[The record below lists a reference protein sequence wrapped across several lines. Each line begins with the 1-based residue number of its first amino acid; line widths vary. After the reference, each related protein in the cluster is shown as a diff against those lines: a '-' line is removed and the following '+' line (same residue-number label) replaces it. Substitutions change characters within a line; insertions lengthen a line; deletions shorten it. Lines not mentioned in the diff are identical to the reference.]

1 MPHLSSR
8 RAGAVTAVV
17 ASLVLSI
24 VAVAAAAG
32 GPGTISFTSLT
43 YDVGEG
49 AGRASITLARTG
61 GTDGTVVAKVSP
73 AGGTAGAADY
83 RLQPGEID
91 PTFTRPSSVTT
102 IFNDALAVQPDGKIL
117 IGQSTTVRRLTATG
131 SPDPT
136 FTPPSLNGHVSSVA
150 VLTDGKILIC
160 GGWTVANNEARGRVL
175 RLNADGTIDPSF
187 NAAPGLTFDDYP
199 YVVAGAPGGKVF
211 VGGYFTKING
221 VTRNKLARLNPDGT
235 FDEGFDP
242 VGRGGGSNVY
252 AMAVQPDGKVIAAG
266 FGTSRYNTDGST
278 DNTFHGGQVVT
289 YSAILAVQLKP
300 DGKVFIGGQFTAIDG
315 VPRSHVAQLNPDGTL
330 DTSFDPGTGLD
341 QTPLSVAMQPDGKVL
356 TGGGFT
362 VYNGAVVNRIA
373 RLNTDGSLDTTFA
386 SPLGA
391 GDDVYS
397 LRVQPDGK
405 VVVAPFNTVLR
416 RLVGDLFA
424 TWGDGDGAD
433 KTVQIPIVN
442 DLLDEPDE
450 TLSLTLTPASG
461 GAATGAIPQATLTI
475 ADDDVPPTFTSP
487 LPAQAIAGQFY
498 THTFQASGSPAPTF
512 THTAGSLP
520 PGFFLTSAGVLSGTT
535 STPGTY
541 TGITVT
547 ASNGVAP
554 AATQTFDLVVLS
566 GGALQF
572 DASSYTV
579 NENAG
584 TATITVNRVGG
595 SAGAT
600 SVNFVITGNTASS
613 GSDFAPA
620 NATLNFANGETS
632 KTVTVTIIDDA
643 VNERDEF
650 ANLFLNSVTGTGRLG
665 TPTVASLTI
674 LNDDPLPTIAVDD
687 ITVTEGDSG
696 SKLATFTVTRT
707 GLTDRFINF
716 TARTSNGSAVAGED
730 YLALTPSTFQLS
742 QTSATTTV
750 SVSVLGDTLIEPDKS
765 FALLLTSPVNAS
777 ISDGSGVCV
786 IKDNDT
792 TTGLPTVQFAANEFK
807 VSEGAGV
814 ATVTVTRS
822 GDSSAPTTISYQTT
836 LWTGLPS
843 SGSAWDRT
851 DYTYTWGT
859 LRFAAGETSKTIQVF
874 ITDDALVEGDETLNV
889 FFVSGPTGG
898 VSTGAP
904 AITTVRIID
913 NDTAPSAVNPID
925 DSTFFVRQHYRDFLG
940 RDPDPSGLQFWTG
953 EIEKCGA
960 DLQCREVKRVN
971 VSAAFFLSIE
981 FQETGYFDYLLY
993 KAAFNTGERISFGAF
1008 ATDTLQLGRDVVVG
1022 SEGWEQKLASNK
1034 QAFADSFVAR
1044 SNFLTAYPQAMSPDQ
1059 FVDALNANT
1068 GDPLNPSAGGA
1079 LTKAERDALVTEL
1092 TSGVKTRAQVLRA
1105 MAENAEFRRRQLS
1118 KAFVLM
1124 QYFGY
1129 LRRAPNA
1136 TPDTTYDGYNFWL
1149 GKLNEF
1155 QGNYINAEMVKAFI
1169 NSTEYRKRFGQ

>member
-1 MPHLSSR
+1 MPHPSTH
-8 RAGAVTAVV
+8 RAAVTTIV
-17 ASLVLSI
+17 ATLVLSI
-24 VAVAAAAG
+24 AAVAAAAG

-43 YDVGEG
+43 YEVGEG
-49 AGRASITLARTG
+49 AGSASVTLTRTG
-61 GTDGTVVAKVSP
+61 GTDGAVAAKVTP
-73 AGGTAGAADY
+73 AGGTASAADF
-83 RLQPGEID
+83 LLKQGEVD
-91 PTFTRPSSVTT
+91 PTFTRHSSVNSTYQ
-102 IFNDALAVQPDGKIL
+102 NDIVIQPDGKILVGQVRTVLRLLPNGNLDPTFTPPTLNGHVASVALLPDGKIL
-117 IGQSTTVRRLTATG
+117 IG
-131 SPDPT
+131 
-136 FTPPSLNGHVSSVA
+136 
-150 VLTDGKILIC
+150 
-160 GGWTVANNEARGRVL
+160 GGFTVANDQARGLVL
-175 RLNADGTIDPSF
+175 RLNSDGSIDPTF
-187 NAAPGLTFDDYP
+187 NAAPGLTTSDGV
-199 YVVAGAPGGKVF
+199 YVVAGTPDGKVMI
-211 VGGYFTKING
+211 GGYFTNVNG
-221 VTRNKLARLNPDGT
+221 VPRSHLARLNSDGT
-235 FDEGFDP
+235 LDTGFDP
-242 VGRGGGSNVY
+242 PLQSNIYV
-252 AMAVQPDGKVIAAG
+252 MVVQPDGKVIAGG
-266 FGTSRYNTDGST
+266 FGLFRFNPDGSY
-278 DNTFHGGQVVT
+278 DPGFYGGQ
-289 YSAILAVQLKP
+289 SPLSGFPGALALRP
-300 DGKVFIGGQFTAIDG
+300 DGKLYVGGTFTSVQG
-315 VPRSHVAQLNPDGTL
+315 TPRSKLALLNGDGTL
-330 DTSFDPGTGLD
+330 DTSFDPGAGTDYAAESMAL
-341 QTPLSVAMQPDGKVL
+341 QPDGKL
-356 TGGGFT
+356 IISGGFNT
-362 VYNGAVVNRIA
+362 IGGVVRRRVA
-373 RLNTDGSLDTTFA
+373 RLNADGSVDTSFA
-386 SPLGA
+386 STFTDNDPTVTAIALQ
-391 GDDVYS
+391 S
-397 LRVQPDGK
+397 DGK
-405 VVVAPFNTVLR
+405 VVVGGSFPFYVK
-416 RLVGDLFA
+416 RLYGDLFA
-424 TWGDGDGAD
+424 IWRDGDAAD
-433 KTVQIPIVN
+433 KTVTIPIVN
-442 DLLDEPDE
+442 DLLDESDE
-450 TLSLTLTPASG
+450 TLELSLTLSG
-461 GAATGAIPQATLTI
+461 GAAAGAIPSATLNI
-475 ADDDVPPTFTSP
+475 IDDDAAPQFTSGA
-487 LPAQAIAGQFY
+487 PAQAIAGQFY
-498 THTFQASGSPAPTF
+498 THTFTATGSPAPTF
-512 THTAGSLP
+512 SVTAGSLP
-520 PGFFLTSAGVLSGTT
+520 PGMFITSAGVLSGTT
-535 STPGTY
+535 STAGTY
-541 TGITVT
+541 SGITVT

-572 DASSYTV
+572 DASAYTV

-595 SAGAT
+595 SAGAA
-600 SVNFVITGNTASS
+600 SVNFSITGNTASS

-620 NATLNFANGETS
+620 NATLNFADGETS

-643 VNERDEF
+643 VNERDEI
-650 ANLFLNSVTGTGRLG
+650 ANLFLNSVAGTGRLG

-716 TARTSNGSAVAGED
+716 TARTSDGSAVAGED
-730 YLALTPSTFQLS
+730 FLALTTSTFQLS
-742 QTSATTTV
+742 PTSATTTV
-750 SVSVLGDTLIEPDKS
+750 SVNVLGDTLIEPDKS

-836 LWTGLPS
+836 LWSGLPS

-851 DYTYTWGT
+851 DYTYTGST

-889 FFVSGPTGG
+889 FFVNGPTGG

-1008 ATDTLQLGRDVVVG
+1008 ANDTLQLGRDVVVG

-1105 MAENAEFRRRQLS
+1105 VAENAEFRRRQLS

-1149 GKLNEF
+1149 GKLNQF